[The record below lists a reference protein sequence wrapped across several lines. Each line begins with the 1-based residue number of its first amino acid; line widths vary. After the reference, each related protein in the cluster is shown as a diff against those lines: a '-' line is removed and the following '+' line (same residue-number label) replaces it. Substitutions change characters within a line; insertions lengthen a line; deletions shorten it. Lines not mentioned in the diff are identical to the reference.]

1 MERDSVT
8 CPVKLET
15 TTDFKLET
23 VENECLSC
31 DSASVSEAQSVPHFN
46 DGRKDPETC
55 VSTET
60 PPDNIFTFSDL
71 VPVTAARSEDV
82 PSQSYQGGSTSAK
95 PVVESSSDNFGQ
107 KQVDKSPSRSKDK
120 STGKYQSEECS
131 YQTKN
136 LHHVKAHRIIHIGEK
151 LFSCEQCA
159 YKQLISLIW

>member
-15 TTDFKLET
+15 TDFKLET
-23 VENECLSC
+23 VDNECLSC
-31 DSASVSEAQSVPHFN
+31 DSGSVSKAQSVPHFN
-46 DGRKDPETC
+46 DGQEDSETYQY
-55 VSTET
+55 TET
-60 PPDNIFTFSDL
+60 PSGNMFLSSDL
-71 VPVTAARSEDV
+71 VPLTAAHLEDV
-82 PSQSYQGGSTSAK
+82 PSQSYQEGSSSPE
-95 PVVESSSDNFGQ
+95 PVVESPSDNSDQ
-107 KQVDKSPSRSKDK
+107 QQVDKSPSRSKDK